1 MTVELSAIAII
12 LLLFQIPAIAILL
25 SRLFKGLTRRPSL
38 QPQAATGEMLGKV
51 SIVVPTLNEAE
62 RLSPCLQGL
71 TRQSYEVREILVVD
85 SHSVDGT
92 QEMVKA
98 AAQNDPRFRLITD
111 DPLPSGWVGR
121 PWALH
126 TGFLHSS
133 PKSEWILGIDADTQP
148 HPGLTASLLKT
159 ATAEGY
165 DLISL
170 SSQFILK
177 SAGELWLQPAL
188 LITLVYRYGPPDIT
202 PSTPERVMANGQGF
216 LCRRSV
222 LEQLNGYT
230 TAKGSFCDDVTLA
243 RNIAAKGFKVGFLD
257 GANVLKVRMYD
268 GFWDTWEG
276 WGRSLDL
283 KDASSTGQ
291 LWGDLLLLLAVQGL
305 PLPLFLMILS
315 LIGLFQIP
323 LSLFLSILL
332 GLNGFLVFIRIALC
346 AAIASSYDLKT
357 ASTPWVFWLSPL
369 ADSLAVI
376 RLFLSATRK
385 PQTWRGRTYS

>member
-1 MTVELSAIAII
+1 MTVELSSIALI
-12 LLLFQIPAIAILL
+12 LLLLQIPATAILL

-38 QPQAATGEMLGKV
+38 QPQAATGEMLGQV
-51 SIVVPTLNEAE
+51 SVVVPTLNEAE
-62 RLSPCLQGL
+62 RLSPCLEGL

-92 QEMVKA
+92 QEMVKS

-111 DPLPSGWVGR
+111 DPLPPGWVGR

-126 TGFLHSS
+126 TGFLQSS
-133 PKSEWILGIDADTQP
+133 SKSEWILGIDADTQP
-148 HPGLTASLLKT
+148 HPGLTASLLHT
-159 ATAEGY
+159 ATEAGY

-177 SAGELWLQPAL
+177 SPGELWLQPAL

-202 PSTPERVMANGQGF
+202 PSSPERVMANGQGF
-216 LCRRSV
+216 LCRRSI
-222 LEQLNGYT
+222 LEELNGYT

-243 RNIAAKGFKVGFLD
+243 RNIAAKGYKVGFLD

-283 KDASSTGQ
+283 KDASSKGQ

-305 PLPLFLMILS
+305 PLPLLLILLS

-323 LSLFLSILL
+323 MSLFLSVLL
-332 GLNGFLVFIRIALC
+332 GLNGFLVLIRIALC
-346 AAIASSYDLKT
+346 AAIAPSYDLKT
-357 ASTPWVFWLSPL
+357 ASMPWVFWLSPF
-369 ADSLAVI
+369 ADSLAVT

-385 PQTWRGRTYS
+385 PQTWRGRIYG